1 MERTKIVDRKE
12 MIEVLK
18 HCMKDDCSSCPK
30 HFRDGRVSC
39 EECNEGFSGVI
50 PVAFIQDVI
59 DMLEPVSPISKSDP
73 KGNSRY
79 IVCGS
84 CDAIVNVGDKYC
96 RICGREVKWNADG
109 ATPIPG

>member
-1 MERTKIVDRKE
+1 MERKKIVDRKE

-18 HCMKDDCSSCPK
+18 HCMKDDCSSCP
-30 HFRDGRVSC
+30 HNYSDGRMAC
-39 EECNEGFSGVI
+39 EDCIEGFSSII
-50 PVAFIQDVI
+50 PVAIIQDVI

-79 IVCGS
+79 LVCGS

-96 RICGREVKWNADG
+96 RICGQEVKWE
-109 ATPIPG
+109 